1 MPSPFQKYQSEQV
14 QQIAPGFVEAY
25 GRAGAAIGQGL
36 AQTGQAVVQG
46 YEEAKKKAEEDA
58 VQKGALAP
66 YLQRDKAKIE
76 AGVKTGSLIKNPD
89 GTVSINP
96 ENPNKDMLDTSAIDF
111 YNKTGGDINKLSG
124 VDLKQFVASFESKK
138 KIEAQERESE
148 TSKVELDLKRAQTAK
163 YNAEAAAATADVG
176 SLNTIYNA
184 AGFGN
189 PAGGAAGSTIPTV
202 PGSPVAPGA
211 VARPSLAAYNG
222 TGTSF
227 STSGTT
233 ALDTTFFESLARFD
247 ANKNRGVQPATTSAP
262 APAAEPFNLASA
274 ADRIGMT
281 ENDLVASAQGMGVTP
296 EEYVKGYLGETS
308 APAAPAVS
316 TALTAGTKPT
326 TVSAGQPAQ
335 ATTQTAAQPAAEP
348 AVTPPADK
356 VEIQPVRE
364 TAEVV
369 QARINALGAE
379 RTRLIQK
386 SQEEYAAK
394 KIEVDAKK
402 ASIIVNKK
410 TSQAANMLISYQES
424 VLEEI
429 KDRYKVEIDAV
440 DSQIKAEQGK
450 LDIAKTVAGSAA
462 AVRAETAATE
472 AAGRA
477 VKKATREE
485 TEQQRADALAFPRI
499 GPFVHLGSEI
509 AAQGK
514 EPSKY
519 GIRPLTAQAQNEVN
533 TLAEGWIKSS
543 DFIIK
548 MAETLE
554 DRNLTG
560 QDYTARM
567 RIFTKDLENWATG
580 ELQQVFGVATFRR
593 AIVSGGNFSD
603 SDRLFVQRAIT
614 YINTLDPL
622 DDKEVFEASTNA
634 LARFV
639 DNMYRKSMSGYD
651 MKFSTKGLLAQADR
665 LEADGFPEEA
675 AQQREL
681 ANTSQR
687 FLDKF
692 GIQEKGGRMT
702 FDPDAVESARAVLWQ
717 TLDKGGQLK
726 DADKEVKDGDVV
738 FRLKDSAPKSK

>member
-1 MPSPFQKYQSEQV
+1 MEK
-14 QQIAPGFVEAY
+14 ADAK
-25 GRAGAAIGQGL
+25 A
-36 AQTGQAVVQG
+36 T
-46 YEEAKKKAEEDA
+46 EEAK
-58 VQKGALAP
+58 QKGALSV
-66 YLQRDKAKIE
+66 YLAKDKTKIE
-76 AGVKTGSLIKNPD
+76 AAVKYGSLIKNPD
-89 GTVSINP
+89 GTVTVNP
-96 ENPNKDMLDTSAIDF
+96 DSPNKDLMDQSAIDF
-111 YNKTGGDINKLSG
+111 YNQSKGNIDNLTGK
-124 VDLKQFVASFESKK
+124 DLVRFTAAFESKK
-138 KIEAQERESE
+138 KIDALEREAE

-163 YNAEAAAATADVG
+163 FNADAAAALADTG
-176 SLNTIYNA
+176 NINTIYNA

-189 PAGGAAGSTIPTV
+189 VAPGTSGSTIPTV

-211 VARPSLAAYNG
+211 VARPSLNAYTG
-222 TGTSF
+222 TGTGF
-227 STSGTT
+227 SSTGTATDT
-233 ALDTTFFESLARFD
+233 AFFESLAKID
-247 ANKNRGVQPATTSAP
+247 STLKRGSTP
-262 APAAEPFNLASA
+262 APAAEPFNLADA
-274 ADRIGMT
+274 ASSIGMT
-281 ENDLVASAQGMGVTP
+281 EADLVASAQGMGVTP
-296 EEYVKGYLGETS
+296 AEYVKSYLGETTAAPAPAAQPEA

-316 TALTAGTKPT
+316 PALTAGTKPT
-326 TVSAGQPAQ
+326 TVATGQPAQ
-335 ATTQTAAQPAAEP
+335 ATTQATTQTAATTPAAAP
-348 AVTPPADK
+348 TDK

-369 QARINALGAE
+369 QARINNLNTE
-379 RTRLIQK
+379 RTRLVAK

-394 KIEVDAKK
+394 KTLVDAKR
-402 ASIIVNKK
+402 ASIVVTKK
-410 TSQAANMLISYQES
+410 TSQAANMLLSYQES
-424 VLEEI
+424 ELQEI

-450 LDIAKTVAGSAA
+450 LDIAKTVAGSNATA
-462 AVRAETAATE
+462 KAETVAA
-472 AAGRA
+472 
-477 VKKATREE
+477 KKATREE

-509 AAQGK
+509 VAAGK

-519 GIRPLTAQAQNEVN
+519 GIRPLTPQAQNEVN

-634 LARFV
+634 LAKFV
-639 DNMYRKSMSGYD
+639 DNMYRKSMAGYD

-675 AQQREL
+675 AQQRDL
-681 ANTSQR
+681 ANVSQR

-692 GIQEKGGRMT
+692 GIQDKGGKMT
-702 FDPDAVESARAVLWQ
+702 FDPAAVEEARSVLWG
-717 TLDKGGQLK
+717 TLSKAGQLK